1 MKVQELRNLLGT
13 SERAHLEKAFVECY
27 KQLRKGQKEEIDP
40 ILTTILEGK
49 EMNPKA
55 KGSPVDFAQLEQQ
68 INEFI
73 RNANALNYFIPNR
86 TIPKSQRPKWRFL
99 VKNYIKELA
108 KILADSENHEKSVKL
123 LSDLYG
129 LICEACNVYIF
140 STEDPFRSIGWKQPD
155 LYALLAAKAF
165 ANGYSRENISQM
177 LLFATGSGLSRES
190 LTIQQELILL
200 GHLKTSD
207 VKYIAIEEAKKLVD
221 DRTSKL
227 PSLDKYSSQRY
238 ALTETINEL
247 CSMIFLITVDLAEP
261 EDGIKYFFKHV
272 MERNNEIKLYCALD
286 LIDWMDDNETWIKVY
301 EYGISR
307 KIKPRDSLVESYEER
322 LKRTKK

>member
-1 MKVQELRNLLGT
+1 MKLMKVQELRNLLGT

-108 KILADSENHEKSVKL
+108 KIPADSENHEKSVKL

-140 STEDPFRSIGWKQPD
+140 STEDPFRSIGMETAGSLRAACRKSICQRIFAGKHFPNAPLRDRQRIEQGVPD
-155 LYALLAAKAF
+155 DPAGIDIARPSKNKRRKIYRHRRGKKAGGRPNLQAAF
-165 ANGYSRENISQM
+165 VGQ
-177 LLFATGSGLSRES
+177 
-190 LTIQQELILL
+190 IQQPEIRINRN
-200 GHLKTSD
+200 HQ
-207 VKYIAIEEAKKLVD
+207 
-221 DRTSKL
+221 RTLQYDFPNYGRPRRARRWHKIFF
-227 PSLDKYSSQRY
+227 QTRY
-238 ALTETINEL
+238 GTE
-247 CSMIFLITVDLAEP
+247 
-261 EDGIKYFFKHV
+261 
-272 MERNNEIKLYCALD
+272 
-286 LIDWMDDNETWIKVY
+286 
-301 EYGISR
+301 
-307 KIKPRDSLVESYEER
+307 
-322 LKRTKK
+322 